1 MRPVRLEVSGFGVF
15 REPTTIDFEDA
26 DFFALVGPTG
36 SGKSTVIDAICF
48 ALYGSVPRY
57 DDRRLVA
64 PIITM
69 GAQEAR
75 VALTF
80 DVGGERYIAARVVRR
95 TKTGGATPEARLER
109 VRDGASL
116 AGRANDMEAAVV
128 AVVGLP
134 FAHFTK
140 CVVLPQGDFARFLH
154 EKPAERQKLL
164 VELLNLGVYTRL
176 GQEARALAAQREAE
190 VGLQRD
196 RLEALAA
203 LATDDHKKVVEQ
215 RGAACARLADDV
227 QEARGAIDDLT
238 KAGEEADREAQRAA
252 EVLAALRVVRVPVE
266 VTELAGQR
274 AAAEAALA
282 AATASAAEA
291 SAAVSKQTKALA
303 KLPDIAT
310 LIPARDAHRDLATL
324 RAEIEKR
331 GAKQVEAEGRDTTAA
346 AGLAAAQTRQVDAVA
361 AQEALRTEHRA
372 HSVAQTLHVGEPCP
386 VCNQA
391 VTTIPKLRQPAG
403 VKRVDDDVR
412 RAANDFEG
420 VAKERDQSR
429 RVLESLRTE
438 IAALHRREV
447 EMQTRVAEHPDAAV
461 LAALIERVQSAQQS
475 LDGAR
480 RADDTARTAADR
492 ARGTAEAFTGRLRDA
507 SVQFRAQREPLV
519 RSGVDLPDL
528 HDDLLDDWSRLAEWA
543 ADAIAAHEEQ
553 AQAARA
559 RVEATQAERRALL
572 TGLAEA
578 CGVLDITVESPMT
591 LDRLVAAVA
600 RAENDAKH
608 ELAAVKA
615 AISEV
620 KKLRKSVGAATEEA
634 AVAKALGNLLRANEF
649 EKWLVSEALD
659 VLISDA
665 SRTLQELSG
674 GQYSFA
680 FDDASRDFLVVDH
693 RNADERRSV
702 RTLSGGETFQASLAL
717 ALALSDQLRELA
729 ADGAA
734 RLESIFLDEGFGS
747 LDPDTLETVASTIET
762 LAVGDRMVG
771 LVTHIAE
778 LSDRVPVRFVV
789 AKGPRTATVEK
800 VLT

>member
-15 REPTTIDFEDA
+15 REPTTVDFEGV

-36 SGKSTVIDAICF
+36 SGKSTVIDAMCF
-48 ALYGSVPRY
+48 ALYGNVPRY
-57 DDRRLVA
+57 DDRRVVA

-80 DVGGERYIAARVVRR
+80 DVGGERYVAARVVRR

-109 VRDGASL
+109 LRDGASL

-128 AVVGLP
+128 GVVGLP

-196 RLEALAA
+196 RLDALAA
-203 LATDDHKKVVEQ
+203 VANDEHKKEVEQ
-215 RGAACARLADDV
+215 RGVACARLAVDV

-238 KAGEEADREAQRAA
+238 KAGEEADREVQRASA
-252 EVLAALRVVRVPVE
+252 VVAALRVVKVPVE
-266 VTELAGQR
+266 VAKLAGQR
-274 AAAEAALA
+274 ADAETALAAALA
-282 AATASAAEA
+282 AAAE
-291 SAAVSKQTKALA
+291 STAAVSKQTKVLA
-303 KLPDIAT
+303 KLPDIAM
-310 LIPARDAHRDLATL
+310 LIPARDAHRELRTL
-324 RAEIEKR
+324 RAEIEK
-331 GAKQVEAEGRDTTAA
+331 GCAKHADAEARDVAA
-346 AGLAAAQTRQVDAVA
+346 AEHLDAARTRQVAALA

-386 VCNQA
+386 VCNQK
-391 VTTIPKLRQPAG
+391 VTAIPKLKQPVG

-412 RAANDFEG
+412 RAAKDVES
-420 VAKERDQSR
+420 VAKERDESR
-429 RVLESLRTE
+429 SILESTRTE
-438 IAALHRREV
+438 IDGLRRRET
-447 EMQTRVAEHPDAAV
+447 EMQARVAEHPDP
-461 LAALIERVQSAQQS
+461 AALTGLVERVQSAQKE
-475 LDGAR
+475 LDRAR
-480 RADDTARTAADR
+480 RTDDTARAAADR
-492 ARGTAEAFTGRLRDA
+492 ARGTTESFAGRMRDA
-507 SVQFRAQREPLV
+507 AVQFRAQREPLL
-519 RSGVDLPDL
+519 RIGVDLPDPN
-528 HDDLLDDWSRLAEWA
+528 DDLLDDWNRLAEWA
-543 ADAIAAHEEQ
+543 IGAVDSYEQQ

-559 RVEATQAERRALL
+559 RVEATQTERRALL
-572 TGLAEA
+572 TGLAEM
-578 CGVLDITVESPMT
+578 CGALDVGVESPMT

-600 RAENDAKH
+600 RAENDARH

-620 KKLRKSVGAATEEA
+620 KKLRKSVSAATEEA
-634 AVAKALGNLLRANEF
+634 AVAKTLGNLLRASEF

-680 FDDASRDFLVVDH
+680 FDEASRDFLVVDH

-771 LVTHIAE
+771 LVTHVAE

>member
-1 MRPVRLEVSGFGVF
+1 MRPVLLEVSGFGVF
-15 REPTTIDFEDA
+15 REPTTIDFDGA

-95 TKTGGATPEARLER
+95 TKTGGATAEARLER

-116 AGRANDMEAAVV
+116 AGRANDIEAAVV
-128 AVVGLP
+128 SVVGLP

-190 VGLQRD
+190 IGLQRD
-196 RLEALAA
+196 RLDTLAE
-203 LATDDHKKVVEQ
+203 LATAEHRKAVEQ
-215 RGAACARLADDV
+215 RGSACAALASDL
-227 QEARGAIDDLT
+227 QAARGAIEDLT
-238 KAGEEADREAQRAA
+238 KAGEAADRDARSAA
-252 EVLAALRVVRVPVE
+252 EVVAALRVVSVPVE
-266 VTELAGQR
+266 VSELAGQR
-274 AAAEAALA
+274 AAAVAALT
-282 AATASAAEA
+282 AATAATAE
-291 SAAVSKQTKALA
+291 STGAVTKQAKALA
-303 KLPDIAT
+303 SLPDIAT
-310 LIPARDAHRDLATL
+310 LVPARDAHRDLVGLRDEIVTAT
-324 RAEIEKR
+324 AKR
-331 GAKQVEAEGRDTTAA
+331 TDAGKRDVATATRLGEAEAVH
-346 AGLAAAQTRQVDAVA
+346 AGAVA

-372 HSVAQTLHVGEPCP
+372 HFVAQTLHAGEPCP
-386 VCNQA
+386 VCNQI
-391 VTTIPKLRQPAG
+391 VTTVPKRKQPAS
-403 VKRVDDDVR
+403 VKRVDEAVA
-412 RAANDFEG
+412 RAVKDLA
-420 VAKERDQSR
+420 ALTKERDQIR
-429 RVLESLRTE
+429 IVIESTGTE
-438 IAALHRREV
+438 IDGLRRRET
-447 EMQTRVAEHPDAAV
+447 EISARVAAHPDAEA
-461 LAALIERVQSAQQS
+461 LGALIERVQAAQQA
-475 LDGAR
+475 LDLAR
-480 RADDTARTAADR
+480 RTNDAARVAADR
-492 ARGTAEAFTGRLRDA
+492 ARTISESFDGRMKEAA
-507 SVQFRAQREPLV
+507 AQFRTQREPLL
-519 RSGVDLPDL
+519 RRGVEVPDL
-528 HDDLLDDWSRLAEWA
+528 HDDLLDDWNRLAEWA
-543 ADAIAAHEEQ
+543 AGAVDASEDQ
-553 AQAARA
+553 ARAARA
-559 RVEATQAERRALL
+559 RLETTQAERRVLL

-578 CGVLDITVESPMT
+578 CDALGITVESPMT
-591 LDRLVAAVA
+591 LDHLVAAAA

-608 ELAAVKA
+608 ELRKAVDA
-615 AISEV
+615 AI
-620 KKLRKSVGAATEEA
+620 EEA
-634 AVAKALGNLLRANEF
+634 AVAKTLGSLLRASEF

-659 VLISDA
+659 VLITDA

-680 FDDASRDFLVVDH
+680 FDEASRDFLVVDH

-771 LVTHIAE
+771 LVTHVAE